1 MFLGSIT
8 KAKHYRRDTMDYDF
22 NRILLENK
30 QMTNKSAL
38 LWMEIMAG
46 IIGLIWI
53 LGLLHIMS
61 SITWIF
67 YYLTPAAILILLLPA
82 LLNKLL
88 KWSDSVNIEQIRLL
102 TIIILG
108 CSLTS
113 VFLLSV
119 ALSHY
124 IAVAW
129 LFPMLI
135 ASQYYSKKIT
145 NYTFAAGLLGMILS
159 HFCALFVGAWDYNM
173 MGAPALQVIR
183 NISLPIA
190 GYSVFYMLPKIAL
203 YCAAFPLFLTI
214 TKRTCLLLKK
224 QKLAIMAYQAK
235 QTFDEMQEFP
245 DTFITDCKIKM
256 RYLAKNGVD
265 VDSALANMNG
275 NIDKYN
281 DFMLTFVG
289 ESHRKEDELFSLMQ
303 PDSLHQYGA
312 KVHALRIKANALG
325 LRNLTDTTFFH
336 EMEAYA
342 GKFDIV
348 RANWEKLSFEWDEA
362 CDIFTDYIQ
371 SLGLKNHAS
380 DSNGNQ
386 ITFQKWGEQLQ
397 EAFQALEAYDA
408 TRARNI
414 LNELLQYQIDADI
427 MKNLRSIVANIDE
440 ILKA

>member
-1 MFLGSIT
+1 MN
-8 KAKHYRRDTMDYDF
+8 YDF
-22 NRILLENK
+22 NRILLENR

-46 IIGLIWI
+46 VTGLIWI
-53 LGLLHIMS
+53 FGLLHIIS
-61 SITWIF
+61 ATTWIF

-82 LLNKLL
+82 FLNIIL
-88 KWSDSVNIEQIRLL
+88 KWSDSVNANNIRLL
-102 TIIILG
+102 TFSILG

-124 IAVAW
+124 VAVAW
-129 LFPMLI
+129 FFPLLI
-135 ASQYYSKKIT
+135 ASQYYSRKIT
-145 NYTFAAGLLGMILS
+145 GYTFFAGLLGMLAA
-159 HFCALFVGAWDYNM
+159 HFIALFVGAWDYNM
-173 MGAPALQVIR
+173 MGSPTLQLVR
-183 NISLPIA
+183 NITLPIA
-190 GYSVFYMLPKIAL
+190 GYSVFYMLPKVAL
-203 YCAAFPLFLTI
+203 YCVAFPLFLAI

-245 DTFITDCKIKM
+245 DTFVTDCKIKM

-265 VDSALANMNG
+265 VDTALKNMNG
-275 NIDKYN
+275 DIDKYN

-289 ESHRKEDELFSLMQ
+289 ESHRKEDELFNLME
-303 PDSLHQYGA
+303 PDTLLQYGA
-312 KVHALRIKANALG
+312 KAHALRVKANALG
-325 LRNLTDTTFFH
+325 LKNLTDTAFFH

-342 GKFDIV
+342 GKLDIV
-348 RANWEKLSFEWDEA
+348 RANWKKLSFEWDEA

-380 DSNGNQ
+380 DQNGNQ

-397 EAFQALEAYDA
+397 EAFQALDAYDA

-427 MKNLRSIVANIDE
+427 MKNLRSIVSNIDE

>member
-1 MFLGSIT
+1 
-8 KAKHYRRDTMDYDF
+8 MDYDF
-22 NRILLENK
+22 NRILLENR
-30 QMTNKSAL
+30 QITNKSAL

-46 IIGLIWI
+46 VVGLIWM
-53 LGLLHIMS
+53 LGLLHVIS
-61 SITWIF
+61 TTTWVF
-67 YYLTPAAILILLLPA
+67 YYLMPAAILILLLPA
-82 LLNKLL
+82 ILNIILKCSDSADVNKIKLL
-88 KWSDSVNIEQIRLL
+88 TMS
-102 TIIILG
+102 ILG
-108 CSLTS
+108 CSLIS

-124 IAVAW
+124 VSFCW

-135 ASQYYSKKIT
+135 ACQYYSKRIT
-145 NYTFAAGLLGMILS
+145 NYTFAAGLVGMIS
-159 HFCALFVGAWDYNM
+159 SYFISLFVGAWDYNM
-173 MGAPALQVIR
+173 MGSPALNIVR

-190 GYSVFYMLPKIAL
+190 GYAILYLLPRVLL
-203 YCAAFPLFLTI
+203 YCASFPLFLAI

-265 VDSALANMNG
+265 VDTALANMNG

-289 ESHRKEDELFSLMQ
+289 ESHRKEDELFNLMD
-303 PDSLHQYGA
+303 PDTLLQYGA
-312 KVHALRIKANALG
+312 KAHALRVKANALG
-325 LRNLTDTTFFH
+325 LRNLTDTAFFH

-342 GKFDIV
+342 GKLDVV

-380 DSNGNQ
+380 DQNGNQ

-408 TRARNI
+408 KRARNI

>member
-1 MFLGSIT
+1 
-8 KAKHYRRDTMDYDF
+8 MDYDF
-22 NRILLENK
+22 NRILLENR
-30 QMTNKSAL
+30 QITNKSAL

-46 IIGLIWI
+46 VTGLIWI
-53 LGLLHIMS
+53 FGLLHIIS
-61 SITWIF
+61 ATTWIF
-67 YYLTPAAILILLLPA
+67 YYLTPVAILILLLPA
-82 LLNKLL
+82 FLNKIL
-88 KWSDSVNIEQIRLL
+88 KWSDSVNAYNIRLL
-102 TIIILG
+102 TISILG

-113 VFLLSV
+113 VFLLSI

-124 IAVAW
+124 VAVAW

-135 ASQYYSKKIT
+135 ASQYYSRRIT
-145 NYTFAAGLLGMILS
+145 SYTFVAGLFGMIIA
-159 HFCALFVGAWDYNM
+159 HFIALFVGAWDYNM
-173 MGAPALQVIR
+173 MGAPALQTIR

-190 GYSVFYMLPKIAL
+190 GYSVFYMLPKIGL
-203 YCAAFPLFLTI
+203 YCAAFPLFLAI

-265 VDSALANMNG
+265 IDTALANMNG
-275 NIDKYN
+275 NIEKYN

-289 ESHRKEDELFSLMQ
+289 ESHRKEDELFNLME
-303 PDSLHQYGA
+303 PDTLLQYGA
-312 KVHALRIKANALG
+312 KAHALRVKANALG
-325 LRNLTDTTFFH
+325 LRNLTDTAFFH

-342 GKFDIV
+342 GKLDIV

-362 CDIFTDYIQ
+362 CDIFTDYIK

-380 DSNGNQ
+380 DQNGNQ

>member
-1 MFLGSIT
+1 MN
-8 KAKHYRRDTMDYDF
+8 YDL
-22 NRILLENK
+22 NRIFLENK
-30 QMTNKSAL
+30 QMTNKSTL
-38 LWMEIMAG
+38 LWMQIMASFT
-46 IIGLIWI
+46 GLIW
-53 LGLLHIMS
+53 LFGLLHIMS
-61 SITWIF
+61 STTWIF
-67 YYLTPAAILILLLPA
+67 YYLTPIAIFILLLPA
-82 LLNKLL
+82 LLSKLL
-88 KWSDSVNIEQIRLL
+88 KWSESVDEKHIRLL
-102 TIIILG
+102 TIVIMG

-113 VFLLSV
+113 IFLLSV
-119 ALSHY
+119 TLSHY

-145 NYTFAAGLLGMILS
+145 NYTFAAGLIGMIIS
-159 HFCALFVGAWDYNM
+159 HFCALFIGAWDYNM

-190 GYSVFYMLPKIAL
+190 GYSVFYLLPKIAL
-203 YCAAFPLFLTI
+203 YCATYPLFLAI

-224 QKLAIMAYQAK
+224 QKLAIMACQAK

-245 DTFITDCKIKM
+245 DTFVTDCKIKM

-265 VDSALANMNG
+265 VDTALANMNG

-289 ESHRKEDELFSLMQ
+289 ESHRKEDELFHLMQ
-303 PDSLHQYGA
+303 PDSLLQYGA
-312 KVHALRIKANALG
+312 KVHALRVKANALG
-325 LRNLTDTTFFH
+325 LRNLTDTAFFH

-342 GKFDIV
+342 GKLDVV

>member
-1 MFLGSIT
+1 
-8 KAKHYRRDTMDYDF
+8 MDYDF
-22 NRILLENK
+22 NRILLENR
-30 QMTNKSAL
+30 QITNKSAL

-46 IIGLIWI
+46 VVGLIWI
-53 LGLLHIMS
+53 FGLLHIIS
-61 SITWIF
+61 ATTWVF

-82 LLNKLL
+82 ILNKIL
-88 KWSDSVNIEQIRLL
+88 KWSDSVDPNNIKLL
-102 TIIILG
+102 AISILG

-113 VFLLSV
+113 VFFLSV

-124 IAVAW
+124 VAVCW
-129 LFPMLI
+129 LFPMLL

-145 NYTFAAGLLGMILS
+145 DYTFAAGLFGMVAA
-159 HFCALFVGAWDYNM
+159 HFIALFVGAWDYNM
-173 MGAPALQVIR
+173 MGSPALHVVR
-183 NISLPIA
+183 RISLPIA
-190 GYSVFYMLPKIAL
+190 SYSFLYLLPRVLL
-203 YCAAFPLFLTI
+203 YCAAFPLFLAI

-256 RYLAKNGVD
+256 RYLAKNGID
-265 VDSALANMNG
+265 VDTALQNMNG

-289 ESHRKEDELFSLMQ
+289 ESHRKEDELFNLMDQ
-303 PDSLHQYGA
+303 DTLLEYGA
-312 KVHALRIKANALG
+312 KVHALRVKANALG
-325 LRNLTDTTFFH
+325 LQTLTDTAFFH

-342 GKFDIV
+342 GKLDIV

-380 DSNGNQ
+380 DQNGNQ

-397 EAFQALEAYDA
+397 EAFQALEACDA
-408 TRARNI
+408 ARARNI

>member
-1 MFLGSIT
+1 
-8 KAKHYRRDTMDYDF
+8 MDHDF

-30 QMTNKSAL
+30 QITNKSTL

-46 IIGLIWI
+46 IIGSIWI
-53 LGLLHIMS
+53 FGLLHIFS
-61 SITWIF
+61 ATTWIF
-67 YYLTPAAILILLLPA
+67 YYLTPVATLILLLPA
-82 LLNKLL
+82 FLNKLL
-88 KWSDSVNIEQIRLL
+88 KWSDSVNVKHIRLL
-102 TIIILG
+102 TMVIIG

-113 VFLLSV
+113 IFLLSV

-129 LFPMLI
+129 LFPMLV

-145 NYTFAAGLLGMILS
+145 NYTFAAGLIGMVIS

-173 MGAPALQVIR
+173 MGAPTLQIVR

-190 GYSVFYMLPKIAL
+190 GYSVFYLLPKVTL
-203 YCAAFPLFLTI
+203 YCAAFPLFLAI

-245 DTFITDCKIKM
+245 DTFVTDCKIKM

-265 VDSALANMNG
+265 VDTALANMNG

-303 PDSLHQYGA
+303 PDSLLQYGA
-312 KVHALRIKANALG
+312 KVHALRVKANALG
-325 LRNLTDTTFFH
+325 LRNLTDTAFFH

-342 GKFDIV
+342 GKLDIV

>member
-1 MFLGSIT
+1 
-8 KAKHYRRDTMDYDF
+8 MDNDF
-22 NRILLENK
+22 NRIFLENK
-30 QMTNKSAL
+30 QITNKSAL
-38 LWMEIMAG
+38 HWMEIMAC
-46 IIGLIWI
+46 IVGLIWI
-53 LGLLHIMS
+53 LGLLHIIS
-61 SITWIF
+61 STTWIF
-67 YYLTPAAILILLLPA
+67 YYLTPIAILILLLPA
-82 LLNKLL
+82 LINKIL
-88 KWSDSVNIEQIRLL
+88 KWFDSVNIDQIRLL

-108 CSLTS
+108 CSITS

-129 LFPMLI
+129 LFPLLI
-135 ASQYYSKKIT
+135 ASLYYSPKIT
-145 NYTFAAGLLGMILS
+145 NYTFFLGLIGMICS

-173 MGAPALQVIR
+173 MGSPVLQVIR

-190 GYSVFYMLPKIAL
+190 GYSLFYMLPKIAL
-203 YCAAFPLFLTI
+203 YCAAYPLFLTI
-214 TKRTCLLLKK
+214 TKNTCLLLKK
-224 QKLAIMAYQAK
+224 QKLALMAYHAK
-235 QTFDEMQEFP
+235 QTFDEMQKFP

-256 RYLAKNGVD
+256 HYLAKNGVD
-265 VDSALANMNG
+265 VDTALANMNG

-289 ESHRKEDELFSLMQ
+289 ESHRKVDELFSLLQ
-303 PDSLHQYGA
+303 PDSLLQYGA
-312 KVHALRIKANALG
+312 KVHALRVKANALG
-325 LRNLTDTTFFH
+325 LRNLTDTAFFH

-342 GKFDIV
+342 GKLDIV

-408 TRARNI
+408 TKARNI

-427 MKNLRSIVANIDE
+427 MKNLRTIVSNIDE
-440 ILKA
+440 ILKAIE

>member
-1 MFLGSIT
+1 
-8 KAKHYRRDTMDYDF
+8 MDYDF

-30 QMTNKSAL
+30 QITNKSAL

-46 IIGLIWI
+46 VTGLIWL
-53 LGLLHIMS
+53 LGLLHVIS
-61 SITWIF
+61 TVTWIF
-67 YYLTPAAILILLLPA
+67 YYLTPAAIFILLLPA
-82 LLNKLL
+82 FLNHILKL
-88 KWSDSVNIEQIRLL
+88 SVSTDARKIKQL
-102 TIIILG
+102 TISILG

-124 IAVAW
+124 VAIAW
-129 LFPMLI
+129 LFPMII
-135 ASQYYSKKIT
+135 ASQYYSRRIT
-145 NYTFAAGLLGMILS
+145 NATFAFGLVGMIS
-159 HFCALFVGAWDYNM
+159 SYFISLFIGAWDYNM
-173 MGAPALQVIR
+173 MGSPALNVVR

-190 GYSVFYMLPKIAL
+190 GYAFLYLLPRVLL
-203 YCAAFPLFLTI
+203 YCAAFPLFLAI

-245 DTFITDCKIKM
+245 DTFVTDCKIKM
-256 RYLAKNGVD
+256 RYLAKNGID
-265 VDSALANMNG
+265 VDTALKNMNG

-289 ESHRKEDELFSLMQ
+289 ESHRKEDELFNLMES
-303 PDSLHQYGA
+303 DTLLQYGA
-312 KVHALRIKANALG
+312 KAHALRVKANALG
-325 LRNLTDTTFFH
+325 LRNLTDTAFFH

-342 GKFDIV
+342 GNLAV
-348 RANWEKLSFEWDEA
+348 VHANWEKLSFEWDEA

-371 SLGLKNHAS
+371 SLGLKNHAT
-380 DSNGNQ
+380 DQNGNQ
-386 ITFQKWGEQLQ
+386 ITFKKWGEQLQ

-414 LNELLQYQIDADI
+414 INELLQYQIDADI
-427 MKNLRSIVANIDE
+427 TKNLRSIVANIDE